1 MLQKTTNN
9 SLHKCASI
17 TITASVIV
25 MLLSFCSCGGK
36 KKEVGAAITERDSLP
51 VMKTV
56 GVSTLISDSGIT
68 RYRMK
73 ADEWLMYDRKVP
85 PYWAFEKGI
94 YLEQFDSIFKVEASI
109 KADTA
114 YYYNTRKLWKLMGN
128 VDIKNR
134 KGERFETEL
143 LYWDEGNQKV
153 YSDKKIT
160 ITQPD
165 KIIKGVGFDSNQQMT
180 VYVIRNMSG
189 IVYYQEDPNGGN
201 AQAASTDGAKKDA
214 VK

>member
-114 YYYNTRKLWKLMGN
+114 YYYNTRKLWKL
-128 VDIKNR
+128 IKRFTPIRKLLLLNR
-134 KGERFETEL
+134 IRL
-143 LYWDEGNQKV
+143 LKV
-153 YSDKKIT
+153 
-160 ITQPD
+160 
-165 KIIKGVGFDSNQQMT
+165 
-180 VYVIRNMSG
+180 
-189 IVYYQEDPNGGN
+189 
-201 AQAASTDGAKKDA
+201 
-214 VK
+214 